1 MKFEIKDLTITL
13 TEKDTKILPSII
25 NDLTKESKMFILIL
39 ASMIIP
45 AYVYLRT
52 HKSSIDIKLND
63 VENNQILLN
72 EEVNDND

>member
-39 ASMIIP
+39 ASIIIP
-45 AYVYLRT
+45 AYTYLKT
-52 HKSSIDIKLND
+52 HKNYIEVND
-63 VENNQILLN
+63 VKNDKMLN
-72 EEVNDND
+72 EEVVDNE

>member
-39 ASMIIP
+39 ASIIIP
-45 AYVYLRT
+45 AYTYLKT
-52 HKSSIDIKLND
+52 HKNYIEVNDIKND
-63 VENNQILLN
+63 KMLN
-72 EEVNDND
+72 EEVVDNE

>member
-39 ASMIIP
+39 ASIIIP
-45 AYVYLRT
+45 AYTYLKI
-52 HKSSIDIKLND
+52 HKNYI
-63 VENNQILLN
+63 
-72 EEVNDND
+72 EVNNIKNGKMLNGEVIDNE